1 MSHTFFFMSNPACD
15 YVTERGVKVSVPAQ
29 LWLVST
35 WCWKQIWKV
44 SFSNFSLTIVDLF
57 FFPQICSVILLIVSK
72 SVKVLI
78 QSASTLLQ
86 VIRTTFHWCSSIKPT
101 TESEDH
107 QSQLGLI
114 IRELWIFH
122 SDPHQRSVDH
132 RTKSWHKVDKEPG
145 SCSLHSQGVAVIYL
159 TSKGLWDEKKCFYKY
174 IWAENFNSAFLYI
187 WMKSSKPSYRNCCIC
202 LCKCVRQLA
211 VVVLTRF
218 SWCLL

>member
-35 WCWKQIWKV
+35 WYWKQIWKV

-57 FFPQICSVILLIVSK
+57 FFPQICSVILLTVSK

-107 QSQLGLI
+107 QSQLGLTGQ
-114 IRELWIFH
+114 LQFTVAGCCCHIFDQQRMKRNVFTNTYESRISIQH
-122 SDPHQRSVDH
+122 FFTYEWTAVNPHTETNAAYVFVSV
-132 RTKSWHKVDKEPG
+132 
-145 SCSLHSQGVAVIYL
+145 
-159 TSKGLWDEKKCFYKY
+159 
-174 IWAENFNSAFLYI
+174 
-187 WMKSSKPSYRNCCIC
+187 
-202 LCKCVRQLA
+202 
-211 VVVLTRF
+211 
-218 SWCLL
+218 

>member
-57 FFPQICSVILLIVSK
+57 FFPQICSVILLTVSK

-132 RTKSWHKVDKEPG
+132 RTKSWQKVDKKWTKNRAA
-145 SCSLHSQGVAVIYL
+145 AVYSRRVLLSYIWPA
-159 TSKGLWDEKKCFYKY
+159 KDEKKCFYKY

-187 WMKSSKPSYRNCCIC
+187 WMNSSKPSYRN
-202 LCKCVRQLA
+202 
-211 VVVLTRF
+211 
-218 SWCLL
+218 

>member
-57 FFPQICSVILLIVSK
+57 FFPQICSVILLTVSK

-132 RTKSWHKVDKEPG
+132 RTKSWQKVDKKWTKSGQRTGQLQFTVAGCCCHIFDQQRMKRNVFTNTYEPRI
-145 SCSLHSQGVAVIYL
+145 SIQHFFTYEWTAVNPHTETNAAYVFV
-159 TSKGLWDEKKCFYKY
+159 S
-174 IWAENFNSAFLYI
+174 
-187 WMKSSKPSYRNCCIC
+187 
-202 LCKCVRQLA
+202 V
-211 VVVLTRF
+211 
-218 SWCLL
+218 